1 MNKPLSIKYFIKE
14 IYQAWISE
22 KPNQLAAALAYFGI
36 FSFAAVIYIAFLIA
50 GIFINEAAAA
60 EQFYT
65 RIEAV
70 LGAETAAFIQD
81 SVSAISTANQGGS
94 LIISVVSLISLLLA
108 AMGLFL
114 QLKFVL
120 NRIWG
125 VPLIQVGNRVAIIR
139 QRLFAFIMVIALGLL
154 VILVTM
160 VNVIFAWFGSI
171 VEELFENSGL
181 VSVLNILA
189 LLAVVVLADAF
200 VYKVLPDVKLA
211 WRDVWIGSLAATFLM
226 ALGGVVIGLYFR
238 FGGIGS
244 AFEAAGAFAVLMIAI
259 YYFAQIF
266 LFGAIITRVYAQ
278 RYGSKRQSP

>member
-1 MNKPLSIKYFIKE
+1 MNKPPSIKNFIKE

-22 KPNQLAAALAYFGI
+22 KPNQLAAALAYFGM

>member
-1 MNKPLSIKYFIKE
+1 MEKPPSIRNFIKE

-22 KPNQLAAALAYFGI
+22 KPNQLAASLAYFGM
-36 FSFAAVIYIAFLIA
+36 FSFAAVIYLAYQIA

-60 EQFYT
+60 ERLYT

-70 LGAETAAFIQD
+70 LGSEIATFIQD
-81 SVSAISTANQGGS
+81 SVSAISASNKGGS
-94 LIISVVSLISLLLA
+94 WIISAVSLISLLLA

-114 QLKFVL
+114 QLKYVL

-125 VPLIQVGNRVAIIR
+125 VPLIQVGNRLAIIR

-160 VNVIFAWFGSI
+160 VNVVFAWFGSI
-171 VEELFENSGL
+171 VEDLFANSGL

-189 LLAVVVLADAF
+189 LLAVVVLANAF

-211 WRDVWIGSLAATFLM
+211 WRDVWIGSIVATVLM
-226 ALGGVVIGLYFR
+226 ALGGLVIGLYFKL
-238 FGGIGS
+238 GGIRS
-244 AFEAAGAFAVLMIAI
+244 AFEAAGAFAVLLIAI

-278 RYGSKRQSP
+278 RYGSKRKSP